1 MITFVPV
8 GGLANRMRAIDS
20 ALRLAADCHT
30 GLRIVWFKDHGLN
43 CRFDE
48 LFQPIEAAVPTEV
61 KDAGLADLCLLDRP
75 RRRNFHIPRL
85 PQQILFGNR
94 FYEEEV
100 KRLQNAGF
108 DFRSA
113 VQSRKNSYIASFLHF
128 YTGSN
133 PGKKFEHF
141 RPVADLQQQIDRFF
155 SQIDGQRPIGV
166 HIRRTDHIDSIR
178 NSPTEIFIEAME
190 QELRLV
196 PETRFYLAT
205 DSDEE
210 KERLIRRF
218 GNHILCSGHTAR
230 RDSSDGIRDALVE
243 MYILA
248 GCRKILGSQNSSY
261 SETAAEIGNITLQT
275 IRKQG

>member
-48 LFQPIEAAVPTEV
+48 LFQPIEAAIPTEV

-133 PGKKFEHF
+133 PGKNSNIFVPLPTCNN
-141 RPVADLQQQIDRFF
+141 RSTGF
-155 SQIDGQRPIGV
+155 SAKS
-166 HIRRTDHIDSIR
+166 T
-178 NSPTEIFIEAME
+178 
-190 QELRLV
+190 
-196 PETRFYLAT
+196 
-205 DSDEE
+205 
-210 KERLIRRF
+210 
-218 GNHILCSGHTAR
+218 GNAR
-230 RDSSDGIRDALVE
+230 
-243 MYILA
+243 
-248 GCRKILGSQNSSY
+248 
-261 SETAAEIGNITLQT
+261 
-275 IRKQG
+275 